1 MTTTGDPTVPP
12 RDAPVPIKAVP
23 LRHPWRWVSA
33 VVLLVLV
40 AMLVSSLLTNPAWDW
55 PTVRQYL
62 FSPQVLRGLW
72 LTVWVTVAAMVIG
85 IVLGVVLAVMRLS
98 ANPIVKGVAW
108 VYIWFFRGTPV
119 LVQIIFWVFLGQLYK
134 YISLGIPF
142 GPEFLY
148 FNTTE
153 LIPVLVGGLLAL
165 GLNEAAY
172 MAEIVRAGITSV
184 DAGQTEAAEALG
196 MTRLRVMRRIVLPQA
211 MRIIVPPT
219 GNETISM
226 LKTTSLLSVAAIL
239 ELFGTAQLI
248 YGSNYK
254 QIPLLV
260 VASIWYLVFTSVMSV
275 GQYFLE
281 KRFGRGANTVGRAK
295 QKAKL
300 SARREGPS

>member
-1 MTTTGDPTVPP
+1 MTATQDPTVPP
-12 RDAPVPIKAVP
+12 RDAPVPITAVP

-55 PTVRQYL
+55 PTVWQYL

-98 ANPIVKGVAW
+98 SNPIVKGVAW

-134 YISLGIPF
+134 FISLGIPF
-142 GPEFLY
+142 GPQFLY

-172 MAEIVRAGITSV
+172 MAEIVRAGISSV

-260 VASIWYLVFTSVMSV
+260 VASIWYLAFTSVMSV

>member
-1 MTTTGDPTVPP
+1 MTTTQDPTVPP
-12 RDAPVPIKAVP
+12 RDAPVPIKAIP
-23 LRHPWRWVSA
+23 QRHPWRWVA
-33 VVLLVLV
+33 AIVLLVLA

-85 IVLGVVLAVMRLS
+85 IVLGVILAVMRLS
-98 ANPIVKGVAW
+98 PNPIVNAVAW

-134 YISLGIPF
+134 YISVGIPF
-142 GPEFLY
+142 GREFLY

-172 MAEIVRAGITSV
+172 MAEIVRAGISSV
-184 DAGQTEAAEALG
+184 DSGQTEAAEALG
-196 MTRLRVMRRIVLPQA
+196 MTRLKVMRRIVLPQA

-281 KRFGRGANTVGRAK
+281 KRFGRGTSPVGRAK
-295 QKAKL
+295 QRANL
-300 SARREGPS
+300 RARREGPS

>member
-1 MTTTGDPTVPP
+1 MTTTEDPTVPP
-12 RDAPVPIKAVP
+12 RNAPVPVKAVP
-23 LRHPWRWVSA
+23 QRHPWRWVSA
-33 VVLLVLV
+33 AVLLLLA
-40 AMLVSSLLTNPAWDW
+40 AMLVNSLLTTPAWDW
-55 PTVRQYL
+55 PTVWQYL
-62 FSPQVLRGLW
+62 FSEPILRGLW

-85 IVLGVVLAVMRLS
+85 IILGIILAVMRLS
-98 ANPIVKGVAW
+98 PNPIMKGVAW

-119 LVQIIFWVFLGQLYK
+119 LVQIIFWVFLGQLYRF
-134 YISLGIPF
+134 ISLGIPF
-142 GPEFLY
+142 GPDFLY

-196 MTRLRVMRRIVLPQA
+196 MTRLKVMRRIVLPQA

-226 LKTTSLLSVAAIL
+226 LKTTSLLSVAAIY
-239 ELFGTAQLI
+239 ELFGTAQFI

-254 QIPLLV
+254 QIPLLI

-281 KRFGRGANTVGRAK
+281 KRFGRGTAPVGRAR
-295 QKAKL
+295 QKVKPR
-300 SARREGPS
+300 ARREGPS

>member
-1 MTTTGDPTVPP
+1 MTVTDSTAPT
-12 RDAPVPIKAVP
+12 RDAPLPIKAIP
-23 LRHPWRWVSA
+23 QRHPWRYVSA
-33 VVLLVLV
+33 AVLLVLA
-40 AMLVSSLLTNPAWDW
+40 AMLLNSFLTNPAWDW
-55 PTVRQYL
+55 STVWHYL
-62 FSPQVLRGLW
+62 FSPQILKGVW
-72 LTVWVTVAAMVIG
+72 LTVWVTIASMVIG

-98 ANPIVKGVAW
+98 VNPIVKGVAW
-108 VYIWFFRGTPV
+108 IYIWFFRGTPV
-119 LVQIIFWVFLGQLYK
+119 LVQIIFWVFLGQVYRYL
-134 YISLGIPF
+134 SLGVPF
-142 GPEFLY
+142 GPQLLY

-165 GLNEAAY
+165 GLNEGAY
-172 MAEIVRAGITSV
+172 MAEIVRSGITSV
-184 DAGQTEAAEALG
+184 DPGQTEAAEALG

-260 VASIWYLVFTSVMSV
+260 VASIWYLAFTSVMSV

-281 KRFGRGANTVGRAK
+281 RRFGRGTSRGKQRARPKLEMGGR
-295 QKAKL
+295 L
-300 SARREGPS
+300 

>member
-1 MTTTGDPTVPP
+1 
-12 RDAPVPIKAVP
+12 
-23 LRHPWRWVSA
+23 
-33 VVLLVLV
+33 VVIVIVCALIATSLV
-40 AMLVSSLLTNPAWDW
+40 TNPNFHWDI
-55 PTVRQYL
+55 VFDYAFDGNIL
-62 FSPQVLRGLW
+62 SGLGTTLM
-72 LTVWVTVAAMVIG
+72 LTVIAMVIG
-85 IVLGVVLAVMRLS
+85 LAVGITLAVMRVSRSRILRGTS
-98 ANPIVKGVAW
+98 G

-119 LVQIIFWVFLGQLYK
+119 LVQIIFWVFLGQLYRFV
-134 YISLGIPF
+134 SLGIPF
-142 GPEFLY
+142 GPQFLY

-153 LIPVLVGGLLAL
+153 LIPVIVGGLLAL

-172 MAEIVRAGITSV
+172 MAEIVRSGITSV
-184 DAGQTEAAEALG
+184 DPGQTEAAEALG
-196 MTRLRVMRRIVLPQA
+196 MTRLKVMRRIVLPQA

-260 VASIWYLVFTSVMSV
+260 VASIWYLAFTSVMSV

-281 KRFGRGANTVGRAK
+281 RRFGRGTTRGKPRAK
-295 QKAKL
+295 PKL
-300 SARREGPS
+300 EMGGRL

>member
-1 MTTTGDPTVPP
+1 MTTTEDPTVPP
-12 RDAPVPIKAVP
+12 REAPVPIKAVP
-23 LRHPWRWVSA
+23 LRHPWRWASA

-40 AMLVSSLLTNPAWDW
+40 AMLVNSLVTNPAWDW

-62 FSPQVLRGLW
+62 FAPQILRGLW
-72 LTVWVTVAAMVIG
+72 LTIWVTVAAMVIG
-85 IVLGVVLAVMRLS
+85 ILLGVILAVMRLS
-98 ANPIVKGVAW
+98 ANPIVKWVAW

-119 LVQIIFWVFLGQLYK
+119 LVQIIFWVFLGQLYRF
-134 YISLGIPF
+134 ISLGIPF
-142 GPEFLY
+142 GPDFLY
-148 FNTTE
+148 FNTTD

-165 GLNEAAY
+165 GLNEGAY

-184 DAGQTEAAEALG
+184 DSGQTEAAEALG
-196 MTRLRVMRRIVLPQA
+196 MTRLKVMRRIVLPQA

-260 VASIWYLVFTSVMSV
+260 VASIWYLAFTSVMSV

-281 KRFGRGANTVGRAK
+281 RRFGRGTTRGKPRAK
-295 QKAKL
+295 PKL
-300 SARREGPS
+300 EMGGRL

>member
-1 MTTTGDPTVPP
+1 MTVIDPTAPT
-12 RDAPVPIKAVP
+12 RDAPLPIKAIP
-23 LRHPWRWVSA
+23 QRHPWRYVSA
-33 VVLLVLV
+33 AVLLVLA
-40 AMLVSSLLTNPAWDW
+40 AMLLNSFITNPAWDW
-55 PTVRQYL
+55 PTVWKYL
-62 FSPQVLRGLW
+62 FSPQILKGVW
-72 LTVWVTVAAMVIG
+72 LTVWVTIAAMVIG
-85 IVLGVVLAVMRLS
+85 ICLGVVLAVMRLS
-98 ANPIVKGVAW
+98 VNPIVKGVAW
-108 VYIWFFRGTPV
+108 IYIWFFRGTPV
-119 LVQIIFWVFLGQLYK
+119 LVQIIFWVFLGQLYRFV
-134 YISLGIPF
+134 SLGIPF
-142 GPEFLY
+142 GPQLLY

-172 MAEIVRAGITSV
+172 MAEIVRSGITSV
-184 DAGQTEAAEALG
+184 DPGQTEAAEALG
-196 MTRLRVMRRIVLPQA
+196 MTRLKVMRRIVLPQA

-260 VASIWYLVFTSVMSV
+260 VASIWYLAFTSVMSV

-281 KRFGRGANTVGRAK
+281 RRFGRGTTRGKPRAK
-295 QKAKL
+295 PKL
-300 SARREGPS
+300 EMGGRL

>member
-1 MTTTGDPTVPP
+1 
-12 RDAPVPIKAVP
+12 
-23 LRHPWRWVSA
+23 
-33 VVLLVLV
+33 
-40 AMLVSSLLTNPAWDW
+40 
-55 PTVRQYL
+55 
-62 FSPQVLRGLW
+62 
-72 LTVWVTVAAMVIG
+72 
-85 IVLGVVLAVMRLS
+85 VMRLS

-134 YISLGIPF
+134 YVSLGIPF

-172 MAEIVRAGITSV
+172 MAEIVRAGISSV
-184 DAGQTEAAEALG
+184 DTGQTEAAEALG
-196 MTRLRVMRRIVLPQA
+196 MTRLKVMRRIVLPQA

-281 KRFGRGANTVGRAK
+281 KRFGRGASPVGRAREK
-295 QKAKL
+295 TKL
-300 SARREGPS
+300 RARREGPS

>member
-1 MTTTGDPTVPP
+1 
-12 RDAPVPIKAVP
+12 
-23 LRHPWRWVSA
+23 
-33 VVLLVLV
+33 
-40 AMLVSSLLTNPAWDW
+40 
-55 PTVRQYL
+55 
-62 FSPQVLRGLW
+62 
-72 LTVWVTVAAMVIG
+72 
-85 IVLGVVLAVMRLS
+85 MRLS
-98 ANPIVKGVAW
+98 VNPIVKGVAW
-108 VYIWFFRGTPV
+108 IYIWFFRGTPV
-119 LVQIIFWVFLGQLYK
+119 LVQIIFWVFLGQLYRFV
-134 YISLGIPF
+134 SLGIPF
-142 GPEFLY
+142 GPQFLY

-172 MAEIVRAGITSV
+172 MAEIVRSGITSV
-184 DAGQTEAAEALG
+184 DPGQTEAAEALG
-196 MTRLRVMRRIVLPQA
+196 MTRLKVMRRIVLPQA

-260 VASIWYLVFTSVMSV
+260 VASIWYLAFTSVMSV

-281 KRFGRGANTVGRAK
+281 RRFGRGTTRGKPRAK
-295 QKAKL
+295 PKL
-300 SARREGPS
+300 EMGGRL

>member
-1 MTTTGDPTVPP
+1 MTTTEDPTVPP
-12 RDAPVPIKAVP
+12 RESPVPITAVP

-40 AMLVSSLLTNPAWDW
+40 AMLVNSLVTNPAWDW
-55 PTVRQYL
+55 PTVWKYL
-62 FSPQVLRGLW
+62 FSDSILRGLW

-85 IVLGVVLAVMRLS
+85 IALGVVLAVMRLS
-98 ANPIVKGVAW
+98 ANPIVKGVSW

-119 LVQIIFWVFLGQLYK
+119 LVQIIFWVFLGQLYRF
-134 YISLGIPF
+134 ISLGIPF
-142 GPEFLY
+142 GPDFLY
-148 FNTTE
+148 FNTTD

-165 GLNEAAY
+165 GLNEGAY

-196 MTRLRVMRRIVLPQA
+196 MTRLKVMRRIVLPQA

-226 LKTTSLLSVAAIL
+226 LKTTSLLSVAAIY
-239 ELFGTAQLI
+239 ELFGTAQFI

-260 VASIWYLVFTSVMSV
+260 VASIWYLVLTSIMSV

-281 KRFGRGANTVGRAK
+281 KRFGRGTTPVGRAR
-295 QKAKL
+295 QKTKL
-300 SARREGPS
+300 RARREGPS

>member
-1 MTTTGDPTVPP
+1 MTSVTDPTVPP
-12 RDAPVPIKAVP
+12 RDAPLPMKAIP
-23 LRHPWRWVSA
+23 QRHPWRYVSA
-33 VVLLVLV
+33 AVLLVFA
-40 AMLVSSLLTNPAWDW
+40 AMLLNSFITNPAWDW
-55 PTVRQYL
+55 STVWKYL
-62 FSPQVLRGLW
+62 FSPQVLEGVW

-85 IVLGVVLAVMRLS
+85 IALGVVLAVMRLS
-98 ANPIVKGVAW
+98 VNPIVKSVAW
-108 VYIWFFRGTPV
+108 IYIWFFRGTPV
-119 LVQIIFWVFLGQLYK
+119 LVQIIFWVFLGQLYRFV
-134 YISLGIPF
+134 SLGIPF
-142 GPEFLY
+142 GPQFLY

-153 LIPVLVGGLLAL
+153 LIPVIVGGLLAL

-172 MAEIVRAGITSV
+172 MAEIVRSGITSV
-184 DAGQTEAAEALG
+184 DPGQTEAAEALG
-196 MTRLRVMRRIVLPQA
+196 MTRLKVMRRIVLPQA

-260 VASIWYLVFTSVMSV
+260 VASIWYLAFTSVMSV

-281 KRFGRGANTVGRAK
+281 RRFGRGTTRGKPRAK
-295 QKAKL
+295 PKL
-300 SARREGPS
+300 EMGGRL